1 MKKKRLFTIFLR
13 SIYKL
18 HDRLGRRHVCPLL
31 VCFSSFFAAKGWSK
45 GTLTYGNIQHLNDPQ
60 LDGAGSQWV
69 DFSYYNRKESGRFL
83 MVADADLRLYPDAE
97 NSAPMLSAK
106 ELYVDYYM
114 GSSNMSFGRRILEWD
129 PTEKYWNMG
138 LLNAQRGYNPL
149 EQDQEGI
156 MALRLSRR
164 FNGFSGEIF
173 GSFVHI
179 PQLNPSMSVKDGK
192 VVSPNPWTKLPPQS
206 AAYQGVEIPI
216 YYDLEMPAYTDLLL
230 QPSVGGRLKI
240 DLGRRSWM
248 SAYYTWKP
256 ENALRTNATGYY
268 EQDTEERAYVRA
280 KPFVNH
286 HQVMGAS
293 FATNVTDN
301 WAVQA
306 GYINVNPEKKGDE
319 GFRFESLKIQPNYFN
334 EAYARLAVAWHND
347 YSTVSLNAIER
358 LEGEVKEDDILGTK
372 PRWKRAVGMF
382 IDHAFNDA
390 FGTRIDWKHDIV
402 LKDILL
408 KQDVWWNIDKH
419 IRLSVGAE
427 LLQAPSSAS
436 YWGYIRSND
445 TFYSSASYS
454 F

>member
-1 MKKKRLFTIFLR
+1 MPIRFVSKVC
-13 SIYKL
+13 
-18 HDRLGRRHVCPLL
+18 DRLMLCSVCSLL
-31 VCFSSFFAAKGWSK
+31 LCLSSLFAAKAWSK
-45 GTLTYGNIQHLNDPQ
+45 GVLTYGNIQHLNDPQ

-83 MVADADLRLYPDAE
+83 MVADADLRLYPDANE
-97 NSAPMLSAK
+97 SAPMLSAK

-138 LLNAQRGYNPL
+138 MLNAQRGYNPL

-164 FNGFSGEIF
+164 FDGFSGEIF

-179 PQLNPSMSVKDGK
+179 PQLNPGMSVKDGK
-192 VVSPNPWTKLPPQS
+192 VVSPNPWAKLPPS
-206 AAYQGVEIPI
+206 SDTYQGIEVPI
-216 YYDLEMPAYTDLLL
+216 YYELEMPAYTDLLL

-240 DLGRRSWM
+240 ELGRRSWM
-248 SAYYTWKP
+248 STYYAWKP
-256 ENALRTNATGYY
+256 ENSLRTNATGYY
-268 EQDTEERAYVRA
+268 EQESEERAFVRA

-286 HQVMGAS
+286 HQIIGAS
-293 FATNVTDN
+293 FATNITEN
-301 WAVQA
+301 WAVHA
-306 GYINVNPEKKGDE
+306 GYINVKPEKKGDE
-319 GFRFESLKIQPNYFN
+319 GFRFESLKIQPNYFD

-358 LEGEVKEDDILGTK
+358 LQGEVKEDDILGTK

-408 KQDVWWNIDKH
+408 KQDIWWNIDKH
-419 IRLSVGAE
+419 VRLSVGAE
-427 LLQAPSSAS
+427 LLQAPSSNS
-436 YWGYIRSND
+436 YWSYIRSND